1 CRGSHMTRWRALVT
15 VCVWLVVSVSLAA
28 TNARPG
34 VLVLAGIV
42 AVVSAVI
49 LVMFDLTNAVIR
61 VGWTRQREVR
71 RSTRGSDPRVNS
83 LRTELYDSRW
93 FGSAEL
99 RGTLVDLVDDRLLA
113 HRHIDRAT
121 DPAAAME
128 VLTPTLRHLVAA
140 QRPAV
145 AVRQLGRI
153 ITDIESL

>member
-1 CRGSHMTRWRALVT
+1 MTRWRALAM

-28 TNARPG
+28 SNARPA

-49 LVMFDLTNAVIR
+49 LVMIDLSHAVIR
-61 VGWTRQREVR
+61 VGWTRPRQVR
-71 RSTRGSDPRVNS
+71 RSTRGSDPRVSS
-83 LRTELYDSRW
+83 LRTELYDARW

-128 VLTPTLRHLVAA
+128 ALTPTLRHLVAA

>member
-1 CRGSHMTRWRALVT
+1 MTRLRVLAM
-15 VCVWLVVSVSLAA
+15 VCVWLVFSVSLAA
-28 TNARPG
+28 SNARPA

-42 AVVSAVI
+42 AVGSAVI
-49 LVMFDLTNAVIR
+49 VVMVDLSHAVIR
-61 VGWTRQREVR
+61 VGWTRPRQVR
-71 RSTRGSDPRVNS
+71 RSTRGSDPRVSS
-83 LRTELYDSRW
+83 LRNELYDARW

-128 VLTPTLRHLVAA
+128 VLTPTLRHLVAT

>member
-1 CRGSHMTRWRALVT
+1 MTRRRALAT
-15 VCVWLVVSVSLAA
+15 VCVWLVLSVSLLAS
-28 TNARPG
+28 NSRPA

-49 LVMFDLTNAVIR
+49 LVMIDLSHAVIR
-61 VGWTRQREVR
+61 VEWTRQRQVR
-71 RSTRGSDPRVNS
+71 SPTPASDPRVSS
-83 LRTELYDSRW
+83 LRAQLHDARW

-99 RGTLVDLVDDRLLA
+99 RGTLVDLIDDRLLA

-128 VLTPTLRHLVAA
+128 VLTPTLRHLVTAH
-140 QRPAV
+140 RRSAV
-145 AVRQLGRI
+145 AVRQLGPI

>member
-1 CRGSHMTRWRALVT
+1 M
-15 VCVWLVVSVSLAA
+15 VCVWLLFSVSQADS
-28 TNARPG
+28 NARPA
-34 VLVLAGIV
+34 VLVLAGTV
-42 AVVSAVI
+42 AVVSAVV
-49 LVMFDLTNAVIR
+49 LVMVDLSRGVIR
-61 VGWTRQREVR
+61 VRWTRPRQVR
-71 RSTRGSDPRVNS
+71 RSTRGSDPRVSS
-83 LRTELYDSRW
+83 LRTELYDARW

>member
-1 CRGSHMTRWRALVT
+1 M
-15 VCVWLVVSVSLAA
+15 VCVWLVLSVSLAA
-28 TNARPG
+28 SDARPA

-42 AVVSAVI
+42 AAVSAVS
-49 LVMFDLTNAVIR
+49 LVMFDLSYAVIR
-61 VGWTRQREVR
+61 VGWTRPRQVR
-71 RSTRGSDPRVNS
+71 RSTRGSDPRVSS
-83 LRTELYDSRW
+83 LRTELYGARW

-113 HRHIDRAT
+113 HRHIDRAA

-128 VLTPTLRHLVAA
+128 ALTPTLRHLVVA

-145 AVRQLGRI
+145 AVRQLDRI

>member
-1 CRGSHMTRWRALVT
+1 VTRWRALVM
-15 VCVWLVVSVSLAA
+15 VCVWMVLSVSLAA
-28 TNARPG
+28 SNARPA

-42 AVVSAVI
+42 AAVSAVI
-49 LVMFDLTNAVIR
+49 LVMFDLSNAVIR

>member
-1 CRGSHMTRWRALVT
+1 VTRWRALVM
-15 VCVWLVVSVSLAA
+15 VCAWLLLSVSLAVS
-28 TNARPG
+28 NARPA
-34 VLVLAGIV
+34 VLVLAGVV
-42 AVVSAVI
+42 AVVSALTV
-49 LVMFDLTNAVIR
+49 VMVDLSHAVIR
-61 VGWTRQREVR
+61 VGWIRPRQVR
-71 RSTRGSDPRVNS
+71 RSIRGSDPRVNS
-83 LRTELYDSRW
+83 LRTQLYDARW

-128 VLTPTLRHLVAA
+128 ALTPTLRHLVAA

>member
-1 CRGSHMTRWRALVT
+1 MTRWRASVT
-15 VCVWLVVSVSLAA
+15 VCVWLVVSVALAA
-28 TNARPG
+28 SNARPA

-49 LVMFDLTNAVIR
+49 LVIIDLSNVVVP
-61 VGWTRQREVR
+61 VGWTRPRQVR
-71 RSTRGSDPRVNS
+71 RSTRGSDPRVGS
-83 LRTELYDSRW
+83 LRTQLYDAWW

-113 HRHIDRAT
+113 HRDIDRAT

-128 VLTPTLRHLVAA
+128 ALTPTLRHLVAA
-140 QRPAV
+140 HRSPAI
-145 AVRQLGRI
+145 AARQLDRI

>member
-1 CRGSHMTRWRALVT
+1 LVT
-15 VCVWLVVSVSLAA
+15 VGVWLVVSVSLAA
-28 TNARPG
+28 SNARPA

-42 AVVSAVI
+42 AAVSAVI
-49 LVMFDLTNAVIR
+49 LVLFDLSNAVIQ
-61 VGWTRQREVR
+61 VEWTRPRQVR
-71 RSTRGSDPRVNS
+71 RSTRGSDPRVSS
-83 LRTELYDSRW
+83 LRTQLYDARW

-99 RGTLVDLVDDRLLA
+99 SGTLVDLVDDRLLA

-128 VLTPTLRHLVAA
+128 ALTPTLRHLVSA

-145 AVRQLGRI
+145 AVRQLDRI

>member
-1 CRGSHMTRWRALVT
+1 VTRLRALVT
-15 VCVWLVVSVSLAA
+15 VCVWLVLSVSLAA
-28 TNARPG
+28 TNARPA

-42 AVVSAVI
+42 AAVSAVI
-49 LVMFDLTNAVIR
+49 LVMVDLLNTVIR
-61 VGWTRQREVR
+61 VGWTRPGQVR
-71 RSTRGSDPRVNS
+71 RSIRGSDPRVNS
-83 LRTELYDSRW
+83 LRTQLYDARW

-99 RGTLVDLVDDRLLA
+99 SGTLVDLVDDRLLA

>member
-1 CRGSHMTRWRALVT
+1 VTRWRALVI
-15 VCVWLVVSVSLAA
+15 VCVWLLLSVSLAA
-28 TNARPG
+28 SNARPA

-42 AVVSAVI
+42 AAVSAVI
-49 LVMFDLTNAVIR
+49 LVTVDLLSTVIR
-61 VGWTRQREVR
+61 VGWTRPVQVR
-71 RSTRGSDPRVNS
+71 RSARGGDQRVSS
-83 LRTELYDSRW
+83 LRTELHYARW
-93 FGSAEL
+93 YGSAEL

>member
-1 CRGSHMTRWRALVT
+1 MTRWRALVM
-15 VCVWLVVSVSLAA
+15 VCVWLVFSVSLAA
-28 TNARPG
+28 SNARPA

-42 AVVSAVI
+42 AVVSAAIV
-49 LVMFDLTNAVIR
+49 VMVDLSHAVIR
-61 VGWTRQREVR
+61 VGWTRPRQVR
-71 RSTRGSDPRVNS
+71 RPSRGSDPRVSS
-83 LRTELYDSRW
+83 LRTELHDARW

>member
-1 CRGSHMTRWRALVT
+1 VTRSRALAT
-15 VCVWLVVSVSLAA
+15 VCVWLVLSVSLAA
-28 TNARPG
+28 TNARPA

-42 AVVSAVI
+42 AAVSAVI
-49 LVMFDLTNAVIR
+49 LVGVDLLNTVIR
-61 VGWTRQREVR
+61 VGWTRPRQVR
-71 RSTRGSDPRVNS
+71 RSTRGSDPRVSS
-83 LRTELYDSRW
+83 LRTELYVARW

>member
-1 CRGSHMTRWRALVT
+1 MTRWRALVM
-15 VCVWLVVSVSLAA
+15 VCVWLVLSVSLAA
-28 TNARPG
+28 TNAQPA

-49 LVMFDLTNAVIR
+49 LVMFDLSNAVIR
-61 VGWTRQREVR
+61 VGWTRPRQVR
-71 RSTRGSDPRVNS
+71 RSTRGSDPRVSS
-83 LRTELYDSRW
+83 LRTELYDARW

-128 VLTPTLRHLVAA
+128 ALTPILRHLVAA
-140 QRPAV
+140 QRPAA